1 MVPQTA
7 ARHTAGMNSNT
18 CTPDPA
24 PAPPAADGKLRVF
37 VVEDSPLLRERLADL
52 FAPVIGVRT
61 VGYADGADEAIRGIL
76 EVRPDAVVLD
86 ISLAQG
92 SGIDVLRA
100 LQKQAP
106 GIEVYILTNFA
117 NPQYRRLCTRLGA
130 RGFFDKS
137 SEFELVRDAIAARAS
152 ASIH

>member
-1 MVPQTA
+1 MFRRGPPRQ
-7 ARHTAGMNSNT
+7 TAGMESNT
-18 CTPDPA
+18 TLPAAQTSATPA
-24 PAPPAADGKLRVF
+24 PLRVF

-52 FAPVIGVRT
+52 FAPLPGVCT
-61 VGYADGADEAIRGIL
+61 VGYAEGADEAIERIL
-76 EVRPDAVVLD
+76 EARPDAVVLD

-100 LQKQAP
+100 LQREAP

-137 SEFELVRDAIAARAS
+137 SEFEQVRDVIAARAS
-152 ASIH
+152 RTIH